1 MFDTLYILALR
12 SINTKIEKLKNNIPT
27 EITEKM
33 RISFYNYHHVHFTSN
48 ANMFIAKINH
58 LS

>member
-27 EITEKM
+27 EITEKNENFFLQLPS
-33 RISFYNYHHVHFTSN
+33 RSFH
-48 ANMFIAKINH
+48 
-58 LS
+58 